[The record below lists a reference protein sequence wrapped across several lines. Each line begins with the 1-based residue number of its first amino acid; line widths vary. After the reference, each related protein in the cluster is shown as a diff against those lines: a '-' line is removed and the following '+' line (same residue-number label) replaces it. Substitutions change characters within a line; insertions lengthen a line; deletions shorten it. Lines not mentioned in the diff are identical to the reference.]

1 MNLVFTGLL
10 RLLAVLGFGFISY
23 KGFDS
28 LISELIGIVKSN
40 WQGIGGNLV
49 SLLDMGGFTDAL
61 GYMLAGVSTKAA
73 LTVTKRF
80 MPKQS

>member
-23 KGFDS
+23 QGFDTLISS
-28 LISELIGIVKSN
+28 LISIVQSN
-40 WQGIGGNLV
+40 WNGVAGNLV
-49 SLLDMGGFTDAL
+49 NLINMGGFTDAL

-73 LTVTKRF
+73 LVVTKKF
-80 MPKQS
+80 MPTK

>member
-10 RLLAVLGFGFISY
+10 RLLAVLGFGFMSY
-23 KGFDS
+23 QGFDS
-28 LISELIGIVKSN
+28 LISQLSSVVQTN
-40 WQGIGGNLV
+40 WNGVAGNLMM
-49 SLLDMGGFTDAL
+49 LIDMGGFTDAL

-73 LTVTKRF
+73 LTVTKKF

>member
-23 KGFDS
+23 QGFDT
-28 LISELIGIVKSN
+28 LISDLTDIVKLN
-40 WQGIGGNLV
+40 WQGVASNLITF
-49 SLLDMGGFTDAL
+49 LDMGGFTDAL

-73 LTVTKRF
+73 LTVTKKF
-80 MPKQS
+80 MPKSS

>member
-23 KGFDS
+23 QGFDA
-28 LISELIGIVKSN
+28 LISELTRVVQSN
-40 WQGIGGNLV
+40 WQGVAGNLMT
-49 SLLDMGGFTDAL
+49 LLNMGGFTDAL

-73 LTVTKRF
+73 LTVTKKF
-80 MPKQS
+80 MPKQ

>member
-23 KGFDS
+23 QGFDT
-28 LISELIGIVKSN
+28 LISDLIDIVKSN
-40 WQGIGGNLV
+40 WDGMASNLIA
-49 SLLDMGGFTDAL
+49 LLDIGGFTDAL

-73 LTVTKRF
+73 LTVTKKF
-80 MPKQS
+80 MPK

>member
-10 RLLAVLGFGFISY
+10 RLLSVLGFAFTAYQGFS
-23 KGFDS
+23 S
-28 LISELIGIVKSN
+28 LIETLISTVQTN
-40 WQGIGGNLV
+40 WSGVASSLMA
-49 SLLDMGGFTDAL
+49 LLDMGGFTDAL

-73 LTVTKRF
+73 LTVTKKF

>member
-23 KGFDS
+23 QGFDTLISS
-28 LISELIGIVKSN
+28 LISIVRSN
-40 WQGIGGNLV
+40 WNGVAGNLV
-49 SLLDMGGFTDAL
+49 TLINMGGFTDAL

-73 LTVTKRF
+73 LVVTKKF
-80 MPKQS
+80 MPVVK